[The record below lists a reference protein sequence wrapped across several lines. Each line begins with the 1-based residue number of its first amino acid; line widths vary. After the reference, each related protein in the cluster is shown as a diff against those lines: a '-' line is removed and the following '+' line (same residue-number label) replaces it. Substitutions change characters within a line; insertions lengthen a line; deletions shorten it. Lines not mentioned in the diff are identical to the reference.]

1 MCSRSE
7 KKKSGRGNARKRRG
21 EIQLEKRKRKSGF
34 EREKTRKND
43 TGISVLERDKQEHL
57 ERRRETWDMIFRHDL
72 QIPKVFFLIMY

>member
-1 MCSRSE
+1 MSTER
-7 KKKSGRGNARKRRG
+7 KKKKRTWERKKASGRNPAR
-21 EIQLEKRKRKSGF
+21 EEERKSGF

-72 QIPKVFFLIMY
+72 QIPKVFF

>member
-72 QIPKVFFLIMY
+72 QIPKVFF